1 LNDFIT
7 KNQPISAQA
16 SIEKSLTELSLTD
29 VELTVP
35 ALAEEILSYELE
47 EPSTDSLINRTNL
60 FTALHSSDDPYTAT
74 VTSNTIIT
82 ANSAIK
88 TCYNLEFS
96 TTQNFDYEPG
106 DSINIICPNDT
117 DEVVELLKRLNV
129 NESATSII
137 RLTSNN
143 PKKVSGKKY
152 AELTASCQVSLL
164 DFFTY
169 CVDIRVGSLKKAL
182 VRMLASCCADKS
194 DETRL
199 LELCSKEGSEHFQE
213 IKEMHISL
221 LDLLNTF
228 KSCQPKLGFLIQNL
242 SPLLPRAYSLCSF
255 YDPKQPT
262 SKLEI
267 IFNLVDFEKSHTR
280 TYSRKGIA
288 TGYLSS
294 LKLGE
299 QLFFLRRKFQSFTFP
314 KDEDLGNRELI
325 MVGPGTGIS
334 PFMSYLRYK
343 FDQADFTR
351 NLCLFYGCRDP
362 QKDFFFKS
370 ELIEFANKNLL
381 KKFRVAFSRVDAI
394 KDSDEKEVLNS
405 IYEKGCRYVQ
415 DAMRSSASELC
426 RAIYERNGYV
436 YICGDGA
443 NMCKDVQRCLAE
455 CLSEEYN
462 ISIEDSNKYLLEMMK
477 EKRYRQD
484 IWA

>member
-1 LNDFIT
+1 MNDFIT

-47 EPSTDSLINRTNL
+47 EPSTDFLINRTKL
-60 FTALHSSDDPYTAT
+60 FMALHSADDLYTAT

-199 LELCSKEGSEHFQE
+199 LELCSKEGSEHFQ
-213 IKEMHISL
+213 
-221 LDLLNTF
+221 
-228 KSCQPKLGFLIQNL
+228 
-242 SPLLPRAYSLCSF
+242 
-255 YDPKQPT
+255 
-262 SKLEI
+262 
-267 IFNLVDFEKSHTR
+267 
-280 TYSRKGIA
+280 
-288 TGYLSS
+288 
-294 LKLGE
+294 
-299 QLFFLRRKFQSFTFP
+299 
-314 KDEDLGNRELI
+314 
-325 MVGPGTGIS
+325 
-334 PFMSYLRYK
+334 
-343 FDQADFTR
+343 
-351 NLCLFYGCRDP
+351 
-362 QKDFFFKS
+362 
-370 ELIEFANKNLL
+370 
-381 KKFRVAFSRVDAI
+381 
-394 KDSDEKEVLNS
+394 
-405 IYEKGCRYVQ
+405 
-415 DAMRSSASELC
+415 
-426 RAIYERNGYV
+426 
-436 YICGDGA
+436 
-443 NMCKDVQRCLAE
+443 
-455 CLSEEYN
+455 
-462 ISIEDSNKYLLEMMK
+462 
-477 EKRYRQD
+477 
-484 IWA
+484 